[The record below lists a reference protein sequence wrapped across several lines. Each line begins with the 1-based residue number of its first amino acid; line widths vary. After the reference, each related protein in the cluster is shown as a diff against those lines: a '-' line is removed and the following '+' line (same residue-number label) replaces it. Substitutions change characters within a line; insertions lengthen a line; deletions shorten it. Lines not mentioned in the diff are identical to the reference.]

1 MRMTRHPARSFT
13 FEIKRANKRTPEVL
27 TLSKISSPEGSS
39 LANQVF
45 GKLSVRSPAPQ
56 AGKIKVPTSVRPVP
70 SFGIDSP
77 EAFGKT
83 EPSAERSARRVLP
96 DLLSAPVTPLEE
108 RVQREADERAAR
120 RKASRM
126 KRAKGKAE
134 RSSVTATRED
144 APSTAVATTMGTT
157 TEPVIANNQLLG
169 AVSALPQETVQRIK
183 LVATSRKRKRNALR
197 SAFKKAGRNGRPVP
211 RLPAGQ
217 RWKRRLP
224 QACW

>member
-1 MRMTRHPARSFT
+1 
-13 FEIKRANKRTPEVL
+13 L

-39 LANQVF
+39 LANQVL

-56 AGKIKVPTSVRPVP
+56 AGEIKVPTSVRPVP

-77 EAFGKT
+77 ETFGKT
-83 EPSAERSARRVLP
+83 ESSAERSARRVLP
-96 DLLSAPVTPLEE
+96 NLLSAPVIPLAE

-157 TEPVIANNQLLG
+157 TEPVIADNQLPEAVTLLLG
-169 AVSALPQETVQRIK
+169 SVQPIGK
-183 LVATSRKRKRNALR
+183 VATSRKRKRNALVT
-197 SAFKKAGRNGRPVP
+197 AFRKAEHNDQPVP

-217 RWKRRLP
+217 RWKRGLP
-224 QACW
+224 KACW